1 MPLALITGGSAGI
14 GAAFADRLAARGHD
28 LILVARGELRLN
40 ATARIIA
47 ARHGVRV
54 DTFVTDLADRHG
66 LFRLEALLSGP
77 EGLVVD
83 VLVNNAGCGR
93 AAEFPHAEREHL
105 QAEIDLNITATI
117 GLTHA
122 VLPGM
127 LQRGR
132 GTIVNVGSVAGY
144 LPAAGS
150 SYGPTKAWVSAFT
163 DSLAPVLRGTG
174 VAAIAACPGYVRTG
188 WHDFTPPEG
197 MAGRLL
203 WSEPEQV
210 VDTCLADLDRGRTL
224 SVPGPVYRPLVDALE
239 MPRRALRLAARVA
252 GASRER
258 REPVPAPAPVAA
270 SAPARPVRR
279 PGLPD
284 LPSRPAQRVEP
295 PHCVRTPAA
304 DHFVPTRRSTR
315 ESRAR
320 AVAAA
325 RSRASATVSS
335 TTPAAVEPVR
345 VPRPADGMAV
355 PSA

>member
-28 LILVARGELRLN
+28 LILVARGEPRLH
-40 ATARIIA
+40 ATARAVA

-83 VLVNNAGCGR
+83 VLVNNAGCGG
-93 AAEFPHAEREHL
+93 AAAFPDAERTRL
-105 QAEIDLNITATI
+105 QAEVDLNITATL

-127 LQRGR
+127 LRRGR
-132 GTIVNVGSVAGY
+132 GTIVNLGSVAGY

-150 SYGPTKAWVSAFT
+150 SYGPTKAWVAAFT

-188 WHDFTPPEG
+188 WHDGAAPRG
-197 MAGRLL
+197 LAGRLL
-203 WSEPEQV
+203 WVEPGHV
-210 VDTCLADLDRGRTL
+210 VDTCLADLDRGRAL
-224 SVPGPVYRPLVDALE
+224 SVPGPVHRPLVDVLE
-239 MPRRALRLAARVA
+239 MPRRALRLAARLA
-252 GASRER
+252 GTSRER
-258 REPVPAPAPVAA
+258 RAPAAGPATPVVPAAAPPSPVPAGGTPAAH
-270 SAPARPVRR
+270 R

-284 LPSRPAQRVEP
+284 LPSRPARRVEP
-295 PHCVRTPAA
+295 AHCAHTPGSS
-304 DHFVPTRRSTR
+304 HFVATGRSSRERRV
-315 ESRAR
+315 R

-325 RSRASATVSS
+325 RSRASAEPGRPHTG
-335 TTPAAVEPVR
+335 AAER
-345 VPRPADGMAV
+345 
-355 PSA
+355 